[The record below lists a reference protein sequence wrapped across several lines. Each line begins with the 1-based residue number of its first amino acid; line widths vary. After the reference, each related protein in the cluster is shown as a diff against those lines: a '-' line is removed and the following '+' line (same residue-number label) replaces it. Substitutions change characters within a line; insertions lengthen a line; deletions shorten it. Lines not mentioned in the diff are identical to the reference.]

1 MSRSVVRK
9 LSVSTKSV
17 TPGFRAAQDLLA
29 RVANISAAK
38 PYIVSAGSS
47 DGGTSRMLLE
57 RFTSA
62 RLLCIE
68 PSAERIASAKVD
80 GDLGGRLIQ
89 YEHGAVADH
98 FAKGRTDG
106 SLYDLVF
113 SSGDGVPLARS
124 HLARQPEGPVS
135 LPELLERQ
143 LERIRPGGTLAM
155 HLCDPY
161 EQPIQRLLCDVAAEL
176 GVLEQL
182 SAHDGAPLA
191 PGAVSTALQ
200 PAALSDRLLG
210 PLCASLDMWTT
221 TYSLSLRGEEAAYE
235 LLRTGTGGH
244 GSHSGGGDGGGG
256 GGGVSSGGGGGGGGS
271 GGSGR
276 RTGSSS
282 RSSESNH
289 GSHHVPGASTLSAVL
304 AALGGSDG
312 SASEPARRFDA
323 ALRAKLL
330 ATFPPSKRG
339 VTLIPQ
345 THFFVVAR
353 RPSLLDVY
361 SEYAAYHTHQLDKG
375 WKS

>member
-1 MSRSVVRK
+1 MRCLRPLSLVRK
-9 LSVSTKSV
+9 LTSSTKSS
-17 TPGFRAAQDLLA
+17 GFRATRDLLA
-29 RVANISAAK
+29 RVPNISAAK

-47 DGGTSRMLLE
+47 DGVTSRLLLE

-80 GDLGGRLIQ
+80 GELGGRLIQ
-89 YEHGAVADH
+89 YEHGTVADH

-113 SSGDGVPLARS
+113 SSSNDVPLAW
-124 HLARQPEGPVS
+124 QPKGPVS
-135 LPELLERQ
+135 FPELLERQ

-155 HLCDPY
+155 HLCHAH
-161 EQPIQRLLCDVAAEL
+161 EQPIHRILCDVAAEL

-182 SAHDGAPLA
+182 SAHDGACELGVLEQLSAHDGAPLA
-191 PGAVSTALQ
+191 LGALTTALQ

-221 TYSLSLRGEEAAYE
+221 TYFLSLRGDDVAYE
-235 LLRTGTGGH
+235 YLRSGGR
-244 GSHSGGGDGGGG
+244 GSSGGGDGGGG
-256 GGGVSSGGGGGGGGS
+256 GGGGGSSGS
-271 GGSGR
+271 
-276 RTGSSS
+276 TGSSPRS
-282 RSSESNH
+282 SSISGSSESNH
-289 GSHHVPGASTLSAVL
+289 GSSCVPGASTLTTVL
-304 AALGGSDG
+304 AALGGFT
-312 SASEPARRFDA
+312 SEPARRFDA

-330 ATFPPSKRG
+330 ATFPPSRRG

-345 THFFVVAR
+345 THFFAVAR

>member
-1 MSRSVVRK
+1 MSRSVFLRK

-17 TPGFRAAQDLLA
+17 ISGFRAAQDLLA
-29 RVANISAAK
+29 RVPNISAAK

-80 GDLGGRLIQ
+80 GELGGRLIQ

-113 SSGDGVPLARS
+113 SSGDDVPLARS

-155 HLCDPY
+155 HLCNPH

-200 PAALSDRLLG
+200 PAALADRLLG

-221 TYSLSLRGEEAAYE
+221 TYSLALRGEEAAYE
-235 LLRTGTGGH
+235 LLRTG
-244 GSHSGGGDGGGG
+244 GGDG
-256 GGGVSSGGGGGGGGS
+256 GGGGGGGGS
-271 GGSGR
+271 GGGGGGGGGTSGTR
-276 RTGSSS
+276 SS
-282 RSSESNH
+282 RSSSESNH
-289 GSHHVPGASTLSAVL
+289 GSHRAPGASTLSAVL

-312 SASEPARRFDA
+312 SVSEPARRFDA
-323 ALRAKLL
+323 ALRARLL

-339 VTLIPQ
+339 VTLIPL
-345 THFFVVAR
+345 THCFVVAR
-353 RPSLLDVY
+353 RPSLFDVY
-361 SEYAAYHTHQLDKG
+361 SEYAEYHTHQLDKG